1 MATGRLVSPAV
12 ATNLLSCQL
21 ILEFYSHQ
29 LCFYKPILFIT
40 WTKSFPCPVSQ
51 ELQQPSSS
59 PTINRDLFPAPSLF
73 LISNQP
79 CFSSQ
84 ILKGQTYD
92 WTHIFCAP
100 KNFYCLRVQYL
111 DVSAG
116 IESVAQPCLPG
127 ALAHWATTVTPR
139 LNSWY
144 MYLCYESRLRGQSHQ
159 LLWFYF
165 RAYKINQY
173 F

>member
-1 MATGRLVSPAV
+1 MNFYLQMTLTWTSLFILPIFHQAQLGQYAVATGPLVSPAV
-12 ATNLLSCQL
+12 PTNLFSCQL

-51 ELQQPSSS
+51 ELQYVQQPSSS
-59 PTINRDLFPAPSLF
+59 PTINRDLFPAPSLL

-92 WTHIFCAP
+92 
-100 KNFYCLRVQYL
+100 
-111 DVSAG
+111 
-116 IESVAQPCLPG
+116 
-127 ALAHWATTVTPR
+127 
-139 LNSWY
+139 
-144 MYLCYESRLRGQSHQ
+144 
-159 LLWFYF
+159 
-165 RAYKINQY
+165 
-173 F
+173 